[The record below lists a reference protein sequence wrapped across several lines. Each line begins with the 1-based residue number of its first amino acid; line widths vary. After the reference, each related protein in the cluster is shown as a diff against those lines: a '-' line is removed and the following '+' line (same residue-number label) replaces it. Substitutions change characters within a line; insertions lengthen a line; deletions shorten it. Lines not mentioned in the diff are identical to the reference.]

1 MSKVSSRYVV
11 VAGAFIAALL
21 LYFGWLHRESG
32 LDLKGIAGI
41 QLRKSQLVA
50 QMQTD
55 LLASVDAEKSAILA
69 GSEESSREFT
79 TKAQTLSEK
88 VELGRQELLQFRK
101 EEPAGQEARLLDEFS
116 AAWAEFRSVDKEL
129 LSLAVLNTNAK
140 AYRISATQALQA
152 FRDFEQALD
161 ETVRLSAQSKDIGPI
176 AEHGFL
182 AVAEVAKILAMQAPH
197 IAEASDARMD
207 EMERDMATSAT
218 AAQDALKAMRPLVA
232 GQAVDALQKAVQAF
246 SGFEAVNGEVVRL
259 SRINSNVKA
268 LALSMGRKRR
278 VAAQCEEILATLQ
291 GAITSRLSKATR

>member
-1 MSKVSSRYVV
+1 MSKVSSRYMV
-11 VAGAFIAALL
+11 VAGAFVAAGL
-21 LYFGWLHRESG
+21 LYFGWMHREAG

-69 GSEESSREFT
+69 GSEETSGEYT
-79 TKAQTLSEK
+79 AKAQTLSEK
-88 VELGRQELLQFRK
+88 VERGRRELLLFYK
-101 EEPAGQEARLLDEFS
+101 GEPAGQEGRLLDEFS

-152 FRDFEQALD
+152 FRDFEQAMD
-161 ETVRLSAQSKDIGPI
+161 DTVRLSAQSKDIGPI

-207 EMERDMATSAT
+207 EMERDMAASAT
-218 AAQDALKAMRPLVA
+218 AAQDALKAMQPQA
-232 GQAVDALQKAVQAF
+232 TGQAVDALRKAARAL
-246 SGFEAVNGEVVRL
+246 SGFEAVNAEVVRL

-278 VAAQCEEILATLQ
+278 VAAQCQEILGTLQ
-291 GAITSRLSKATR
+291 DVITSRLSKATR